1 MEKAYLTFVT
11 LSRELQGSCSM
22 SDTDCEGA
30 GTQNIFVCN
39 QNIPDIP
46 KMLLWIQLV
55 GLGRM

>member
-30 GTQNIFVCN
+30 GTQNIFVSN
-39 QNIPDIP
+39 KNIPGIP
-46 KMLLWIQLV
+46 RMLL
-55 GLGRM
+55 